1 MKVGDIVRQNGKMV
15 INTKSSKLRVNTQ
28 LTGIIIEMSSPVHST
43 YSEWQKWLGASV
55 AVLWS
60 NGRLTKNIAEN
71 ALEVVNE
78 AG

>member
-15 INTKSSKLRVNTQ
+15 NTKGSKLRVNTEM
-28 LTGIIIEMSSPVHST
+28 TGIIIEMSSTDMPRKHET
-43 YSEWQKWLGASV
+43 WQKWLGASV